1 MTNRQRIFIIEYLKT
16 WNATEAARRAGY
28 TGKPD
33 VVGPRLLGNV
43 GIKAEI
49 EKELAARAMQP
60 SEILERL
67 SLQARGDLGTFISTI
82 SEQTEDGP
90 LTLTA
95 VDWEKV
101 KVAGLTRLVRKFKMN
116 RRGDMEVE
124 LYDAKAAMELFGK
137 HLGMFADDKTI
148 TLKVEKELDSI
159 LSTLSKELPD
169 DLYQHVL
176 AVLSGGEA
184 GGEAA
189 TSGSS
194 QENTLAA

>member
-1 MTNRQRIFIIEYLKT
+1 MTNRQRIFISEYLKT
-16 WNATEAARRAGY
+16 FNAAESARRAGY
-28 TGKPD
+28 KGSAH
-33 VVGPRLLGNV
+33 VVGPRLFADV
-43 GIKAEI
+43 RIKAEI
-49 EKELAARAMQP
+49 ERQLAERAMQP

-67 SLQARGDLGTFISTI
+67 SLQARGDLGEFIATI

-101 KVAGLTRLVRKFKMN
+101 KAAGLTRLVRKFKMN

-124 LYDAKAAMELFGK
+124 LYDAKAAMELLGK

-176 AVLSGGEA
+176 AVLSSGEA

-189 TSGSS
+189 APDSS
-194 QENTLAA
+194 QENALAA